1 MKGTLSVSVRAKDG
15 IWYEGAAEWVRAV
28 SPEGAFEVWPGH
40 APLLASLTQGTLTL
54 QTPSGLKE
62 RSVTQGFLRV
72 ENDQLLILLTA

>member
-1 MKGTLSVSVRAKDG
+1 M
-15 IWYEGAAEWVRAV
+15 
-28 SPEGAFEVWPGH
+28 
-40 APLLASLTQGTLTL
+40 LTL